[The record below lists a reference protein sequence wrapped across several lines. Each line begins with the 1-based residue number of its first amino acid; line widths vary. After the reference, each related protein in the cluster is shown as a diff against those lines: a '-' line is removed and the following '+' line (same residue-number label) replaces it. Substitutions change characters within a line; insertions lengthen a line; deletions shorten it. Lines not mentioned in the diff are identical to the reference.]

1 MMNCMSYARY
11 KDSILDIFIN
21 DNDDDLLQ
29 TEKTIYQPYSDKN
42 FVSKW
47 SEKIY
52 PNSILFILL
61 NKTFL
66 NT

>member
-1 MMNCMSYARY
+1 MNGMSYARY
-11 KDSILDIFIN
+11 KDSILDICIN
-21 DNDDDLLQ
+21 DNDDNLLQ
-29 TEKTIYQPYSDKN
+29 TEKSLFISHVQIKISL
-42 FVSKW
+42 SKW